1 MPIPMPMPIPK
12 PRTDPRS
19 RVARA
24 PRPASPARIALAAAL
39 LAALLLTLWSEPAG
53 AARWSLGTNYGF
65 AVLRPD
71 EGSSTT
77 VFDWPGS
84 ALGFQPGMRLG
95 VTGGGRFSE
104 AYLDAGVFFLDGE
117 EGSRRDLQASLNYQ
131 RNLAPES
138 QTSLYFTAGGG
149 IVHRAED
156 EAASSASATAASFGG
171 GVGVR
176 NEISNGFGSLRV
188 EARVDR
194 ILEGRDGDTIVVPRS
209 VVFALKVGFDLWLF
223 DEDD

>member
-1 MPIPMPMPIPK
+1 MPIPMTQADPK
-12 PRTDPRS
+12 SHDAPRS
-19 RVARA
+19 R
-24 PRPASPARIALAAAL
+24 STLPARIALLAAS
-39 LAALLLTLWSEPAG
+39 LAALLLALWSEPAG

-71 EGSSTT
+71 QGGSTT

-104 AYLDAGVFFLDGE
+104 GYLDVGVFFLDGDG
-117 EGSRRDLQASLNYQ
+117 GSRRDLQASLNYQ

-156 EAASSASATAASFGG
+156 EAASSAAATAGSFGG

-176 NEISNGFGSLRV
+176 NEVSNGFGSLRV

-194 ILEGRDGDTIVVPRS
+194 ILEGRDGGSVVVPRS